1 MATSSDEEKNKRT
14 DAVSPDSSPDAK
26 APLHESTP
34 QSPPTPP
41 NGGLG
46 AWLCVLGAFFIFTN
60 ARLIKKRGITASFG
74 AFQSYHIT
82 TLPKSASS
90 VSWIGS
96 VQWFLV
102 VFVGIASGPLFD
114 QGYIRILMATGGF
127 MNHDCI

>member
-1 MATSSDEEKNKRT
+1 MSKQSSTNIDKDSSIATRPLTMATSSDEEKNKRT

-60 ARLIKKRGITASFG
+60 TRYLYA
-74 AFQSYHIT
+74 
-82 TLPKSASS
+82 
-90 VSWIGS
+90 
-96 VQWFLV
+96 
-102 VFVGIASGPLFD
+102 
-114 QGYIRILMATGGF
+114 IL
-127 MNHDCI
+127 

>member
-46 AWLCVLGAFFIFTN
+46 AWL
-60 ARLIKKRGITASFG
+60 LIKKRGITASFG

>member
-60 ARLIKKRGITASFG
+60 ARYLYA
-74 AFQSYHIT
+74 
-82 TLPKSASS
+82 
-90 VSWIGS
+90 
-96 VQWFLV
+96 
-102 VFVGIASGPLFD
+102 
-114 QGYIRILMATGGF
+114 IL
-127 MNHDCI
+127 